1 MTPIQKQIQENFKR
15 LEKMKKSLDIRP
27 KMVLTITNGKPSGTF
42 DLRSLNQEIVN
53 NKKLTNS

>member
-27 KMVLTITNGKPSGTF
+27 KMELTITNGKPSSTF